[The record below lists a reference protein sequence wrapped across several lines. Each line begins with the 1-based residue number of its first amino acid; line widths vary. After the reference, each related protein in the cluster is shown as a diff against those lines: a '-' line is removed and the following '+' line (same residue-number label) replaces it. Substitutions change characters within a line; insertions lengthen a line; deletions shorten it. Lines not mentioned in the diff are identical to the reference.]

1 MLAKIKGATWSSPKI
16 VGHSR
21 SWSTITSKYRGQA
34 KFYLKIANSEDHFS
48 IKIVT
53 ETILSPN
60 GLESHKI
67 VTKIVPEDRD
77 HAPFLDSRWSSV
89 TRSWAKVIVL
99 HKILIKIVRQNV
111 PMIFATILVKNVL
124 KIVNED
130 REWCCIHS
138 CINIFNTWLNKFI
151 RRRDWWINCGLLNL
165 IGYLN
170 QTRINWLDS
179 IESTDFTF

>member
-1 MLAKIKGATWSSPKI
+1 MIVTEDRRSFKILVNNFEQRSGSNEIIYKDREQWGSFFNQDRDWDYLESKWSWESQDRNQDRAR
-16 VGHSR
+16 R
-21 SWSTITSKYRGQA
+21 SWSRT
-34 KFYLKIANSEDHFS
+34 FF
-48 IKIVT
+48 
-53 ETILSPN
+53 
-60 GLESHKI
+60 
-67 VTKIVPEDRD
+67 
-77 HAPFLDSRWSSV
+77 DSRWLSV
-89 TRSWAKVIVL
+89 TRSWAKVVVL

-111 PMIFATILVKNVL
+111 PKIFATILAKTVL